1 MSSTRGLQLRKYTR
15 QQKLKGLPWSHCD
28 FFLPVMKHPYMIS
41 KQTIKSVYI
50 IHRHC
55 GILGP
60 ANDAIDEVFYKLL
73 VTNIK
78 RKHFGNCSFKK

>member
-1 MSSTRGLQLRKYTR
+1 
-15 QQKLKGLPWSHCD
+15 
-28 FFLPVMKHPYMIS
+28 MIS

-50 IHRHC
+50 IHQHC

-73 VTNIK
+73 LTNIK
-78 RKHFGNCSFKK
+78 RKHFGNCSFKKWSASHSGNQYIKTRFQLIHPVQAQTPPNYKLVIEW